1 MPVDVIQNAL
11 NNVPSCSGVYKMYDI
26 NNTLVYIGKA
36 KNLYKRLQSYTK
48 DDLTPKTTVLV
59 QVIRSIEFEITQNEN
74 QALIL
79 EASLI
84 KKHQPKY
91 NILLKDDKSR
101 VYIKLSN
108 HKFPA
113 ITKYRG
119 KFERKSRLF
128 GPFGYVQG
136 SKLTVNDTIKSII
149 SYVNK
154 VFKIRSC
161 KDTKFNIHKACGKP
175 CMEFQ
180 IKTCSGPCAGMILHA
195 DYERSVQ
202 DATMFLQGS
211 HSNLQKNIKERIN
224 DLAQNQEF
232 AEAGLLKKQLLV
244 IESLK
249 VSSNEV
255 NFSKFDNIDIIVLNN
270 TLDKIE
276 VFGIRNGYALGGN
289 LFDINKQEDKTP
301 EEILEAFLYEYYS
314 MVNLPPKIIFVSH
327 AVNVQNVKMVFKELF
342 STTADISNPKRG
354 ENKTFIDFVSANLE
368 FQSEFQKK
376 QDDEFQKGMEF
387 LKETFGL
394 VCIPNRVEIYDNSHI
409 SGVFFTGAF
418 VVASQNGFEKNEY
431 RKFNA
436 RIAKGGD
443 DYAMMREVIMRRF
456 SKDSTIKEMP
466 DLLIID
472 GGLGQ
477 FNSVIAVLDE
487 LKIKIPVVAIAKGR
501 DRNAGN
507 ETFFTRH
514 NTEGFKINNKKAL
527 YFIERLRDEAHRFVI
542 TSHRK
547 RREKL

>member
-354 ENKTFIDFVSANLE
+354 ENKTFID
-368 FQSEFQKK
+368 
-376 QDDEFQKGMEF
+376 
-387 LKETFGL
+387 
-394 VCIPNRVEIYDNSHI
+394 
-409 SGVFFTGAF
+409 
-418 VVASQNGFEKNEY
+418 
-431 RKFNA
+431 
-436 RIAKGGD
+436 
-443 DYAMMREVIMRRF
+443 
-456 SKDSTIKEMP
+456 
-466 DLLIID
+466 
-472 GGLGQ
+472 
-477 FNSVIAVLDE
+477 
-487 LKIKIPVVAIAKGR
+487 
-501 DRNAGN
+501 
-507 ETFFTRH
+507 
-514 NTEGFKINNKKAL
+514 
-527 YFIERLRDEAHRFVI
+527 
-542 TSHRK
+542 
-547 RREKL
+547 